1 MIVTLAKNTALAVSA
16 SDVSTGALEVA
27 KANAI
32 ANGLKVN
39 FFVSDLFK
47 AVEGKFDLITANPPY
62 IPTADIDKLDV
73 NVKNFEPRLALDG
86 GVDGLDLYHRIAE
99 TAREHLSDNGTLL
112 LEFGIGQGEAMK
124 NIFKVAED
132 FHVIFLEYILHCS
145 GDKRLMYF

>member
-1 MIVTLAKNTALAVSA
+1 M
-16 SDVSTGALEVA
+16 STGALEVA

-86 GVDGLDLYHRIAE
+86 GVDGLDLYRRIAE
-99 TAREHLSDNGTLL
+99 TVGEHLSGNGTLL

-124 NIFKVAED
+124 DIFKDYNVEILRD
-132 FHVIFLEYILHCS
+132 LEGIERIAVVTR
-145 GDKRLMYF
+145 G